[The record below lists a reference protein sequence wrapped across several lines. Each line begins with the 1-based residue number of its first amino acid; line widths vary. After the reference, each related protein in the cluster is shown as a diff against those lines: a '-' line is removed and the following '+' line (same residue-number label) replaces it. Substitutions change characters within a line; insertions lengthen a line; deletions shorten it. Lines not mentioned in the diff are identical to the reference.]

1 MQQSDLE
8 AAKSRIKELD
18 EQISNMNAQLLKHQ
32 SDSASFREEISRL
45 LSDNSIQVEANEN
58 KIKECIQ
65 LLMSSS
71 IDRGIV
77 SVFLIISHINVSNNF
92 VKPCL

>member
-8 AAKSRIKELD
+8 AAKSRVKELD

-77 SVFLIISHINVSNNF
+77 SVFF
-92 VKPCL
+92 VFFF